1 MRRRLCLTEGAF
13 SYASQLG
20 DRATSSFVA
29 LSFLPLDSK
38 ITYANPAD
46 AHQDDQLTTRAHEYL
61 NSISDAY
68 EGTLAVTAKPGM
80 SFELT
85 FYGRIV
91 QVYGAVMPWLSG
103 QQPSAEYSIDGDPE
117 VNPVLPG
124 ARAESNIT
132 FYVSSLLPLDFHTL
146 TVTVVNASGDGPFL
160 FDYLVYGF
168 LDASEDPNPPNAS
181 STAAAAQNTSSSTSS
196 SFTSTS
202 SLAAPASSSS
212 GSSPQS
218 PAVKPS
224 FPVVPVVGGVVGGIV
239 VLALASAA
247 IYWLCRR
254 RGRVLR
260 NDRGSIEP
268 ESEQKT
274 FLSPTA
280 PSSPTAMAPS
290 SLAPLQGH
298 VSTISSIPTTT
309 QHSALPSPPLT
320 SSGGWS
326 EVGLGPSAA
335 GPSAAT
341 SLSGVVSFDG
351 KEVRLDPGQRGSS
364 SMSTLAQLSTARD
377 MDGDVEASPPPYVP

>member
-1 MRRRLCLTEGAF
+1 MMYPANPT
-13 SYASQLG
+13 
-20 DRATSSFVA
+20 FVDNA
-29 LSFLPLDSK
+29 DSK

-46 AHQDDQLTTRAHEYL
+46 AHQDSQLTTRAHEYL
-61 NSISDAY
+61 DSISDAY

-117 VNPVLPG
+117 VSAVLSG

-181 STAAAAQNTSSSTSS
+181 SATTSAQSTSSTSS
-196 SFTSTS
+196 SSSASTS
-202 SLAAPASSSS
+202 SLGAPAASSN
-212 GSSPQS
+212 GSSPGS
-218 PAVKPS
+218 LAVKAT

-239 VLALASAA
+239 LLALASAA

-254 RGRVLR
+254 RGRATR
-260 NDRGSIEP
+260 NDCGSIEP
-268 ESEQKT
+268 ESEQKDV
-274 FLSPTA
+274 FLAPNT
-280 PSSPTAMAPS
+280 PSSPTTMAPS
-290 SLAPLQGH
+290 PSAPIHDQ
-298 VSTISSIPTTT
+298 VSMVSSMPTTT
-309 QHSALPSPPLT
+309 ARHSALPSPPLT
-320 SSGGWS
+320 SPGTWS
-326 EVGLGPSAA
+326 EIGLDPSAA

-351 KEVRLDPGQRGSS
+351 KEVRLDSGQRGSS
-364 SMSTLAQLSTARD
+364 SMSTSAQLSIARET
-377 MDGDVEASPPPYVP
+377 DGDVEASPPPYVP

>member
-1 MRRRLCLTEGAF
+1 MYPANPT
-13 SYASQLG
+13 
-20 DRATSSFVA
+20 FVDNA
-29 LSFLPLDSK
+29 DSK

-46 AHQDDQLTTRAHEYL
+46 AHQDDQLTTRAHDYL
-61 NSISDAY
+61 DSISDAY
-68 EGTLAVTAKPGM
+68 KGTLAVTAKPGM

-181 STAAAAQNTSSSTSS
+181 STAAAAQNTSSITS
-196 SFTSTS
+196 SFTTSAS

-212 GSSPQS
+212 GSLPKSL
-218 PAVKPS
+218 AVKPS

-239 VLALASAA
+239 ALALASAA
-247 IYWLCRR
+247 IYWLCQPEDVPFPHCRQSQPQLLWLPHLRR
-254 RGRVLR
+254 RY
-260 NDRGSIEP
+260 
-268 ESEQKT
+268 K
-274 FLSPTA
+274 
-280 PSSPTAMAPS
+280 AMS
-290 SLAPLQGH
+290 
-298 VSTISSIPTTT
+298 STISSIPTTT

-351 KEVRLDPGQRGSS
+351 KEVRLDSGQRGSS
-364 SMSTLAQLSTARD
+364 SMSPSAQLSTAREL
-377 MDGDVEASPPPYVP
+377 DGDVEALPPPYMP